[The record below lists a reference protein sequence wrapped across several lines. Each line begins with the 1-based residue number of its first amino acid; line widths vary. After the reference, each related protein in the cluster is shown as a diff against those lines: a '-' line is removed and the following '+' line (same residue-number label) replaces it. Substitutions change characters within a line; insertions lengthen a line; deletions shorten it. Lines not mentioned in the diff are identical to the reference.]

1 MPAQAQLMKGFGVEI
16 LGLSDVVDGGRL
28 PRRFGEVM
36 GKPRPGADISGI
48 QGGTMGRPAVAIAI
62 EDEGAVIEQGPEGRL
77 QGAPGGTLEGPGKFI
92 KAQPKLLRMGLV
104 MVVG

>member
-1 MPAQAQLMKGFGVEI
+1 
-16 LGLSDVVDGGRL
+16 
-28 PRRFGEVM
+28 
-36 GKPRPGADISGI
+36 
-48 QGGTMGRPAVAIAI
+48 MGRPAVAIAI

-77 QGAPGGTLEGPGKFI
+77 QGAPGGALEGPGKFI